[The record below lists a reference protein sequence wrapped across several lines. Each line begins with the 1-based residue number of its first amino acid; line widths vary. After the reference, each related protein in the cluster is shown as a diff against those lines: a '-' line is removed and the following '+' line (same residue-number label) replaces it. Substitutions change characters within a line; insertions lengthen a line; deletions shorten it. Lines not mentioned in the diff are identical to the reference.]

1 MEKQTSFGKF
11 RIMIQRPEYLE
22 ILKGLKDKNLI
33 KMLVGVRRCGKSTI
47 MQLFR
52 EYLKQEGVSENQ
64 TVFLN
69 FEDFENRK
77 YLNDIDSLYYHIV
90 NKLDLSKPC
99 YVFLDEVQ
107 NVKEFERVV
116 DGLFVK
122 PNIDVYVT
130 GSNAYLLSSELG
142 TLLTG
147 RYISIPV
154 YPLSFKEYISA
165 FEDKSRLDL
174 LFTQYLQNGGMPGM
188 LELPINQTEK
198 YLQNIYQDIAQ
209 KDIFIRHKWYKEGNF
224 DRVLKFM
231 LDNIGSP
238 LSSSKISNVLKSEG
252 NNISNHTVDNYL
264 NALTEAYLFYKV
276 SRFDIKGKN
285 LLRTQEKYYAVD
297 LGFKEALLG
306 KTKNTDFGH
315 NLENIV
321 FLELLRRNR
330 RVYIGKADK
339 TEVDFAVMTNKGDWE
354 YYQVAWS
361 TREESTFEREM
372 RPFELIKDYN
382 KRTLLTMD
390 VEPESS
396 YKGIQKANI
405 INWLLKD

>member
-1 MEKQTSFGKF
+1 
-11 RIMIQRPEYLE
+11 MIQRTKYLE
-22 ILKGLKDKNLI
+22 ILKSLKDKNLI
-33 KMLVGVRRCGKSTI
+33 KMLVGVRRCGKSTL

-52 EYLKQEGVSENQ
+52 EYLKTEGISENQ

-77 YLNDIDSLYYHIV
+77 FLNDIDSLYYHIV
-90 NKLDLSKPC
+90 NQLDLSKPC
-99 YVFLDEVQ
+99 YVFLDEIQ

-142 TLLTG
+142 TLLIG

-154 YPLSFKEYISA
+154 YPLSFKEYVSA

-188 LELPINQTEK
+188 LELPSNQTEK
-198 YLQNIYQDIAQ
+198 YLQNIYNDIAQ
-209 KDIFIRHKWYKEGNF
+209 KDIFIRHNWYKEGNF
-224 DRVLKFM
+224 ERVLKFM

-252 NNISNHTVDNYL
+252 NTISYHTVDNYL

-276 SRFDIKGKN
+276 PRYDIKGKN
-285 LLRTQEKYYAVD
+285 LLRTQEKYYVVD

-306 KTKNTDFGH
+306 KTKNTDLGH

-330 RVYIGKADK
+330 RVYIGKADR
-339 TEVDFAVMTNKGDWE
+339 TEVDFAVMTNEGDWE

-361 TREESTFEREM
+361 AREQSTFEREM

-390 VEPESS
+390 IEPESS
-396 YKGIQKANI
+396 YKGIQKINI
-405 INWLLKD
+405 IDWLLEK

>member
-1 MEKQTSFGKF
+1 
-11 RIMIQRPEYLE
+11 MIQRTKYLE
-22 ILKGLKDKNLI
+22 ILKSLKDKNLI

-47 MQLFR
+47 MQMFR
-52 EYLKQEGVSENQ
+52 EYLKTEGITENQ

-77 YLNDIDSLYYHIV
+77 FLNDIDSLYYHIV
-90 NKLDLSKPC
+90 NQLDLSKPC

-188 LELPINQTEK
+188 LELPSDQIEK
-198 YLQNIYQDIAQ
+198 YLQNIYNDIAQ
-209 KDIFIRHKWYKEGNF
+209 KDIFIRHNWYKEGNF
-224 DRVLKFM
+224 ELVLKFI

-238 LSSSKISNVLKSEG
+238 LSSSKISNVLKNEG
-252 NNISNHTVDNYL
+252 NKISYHTIDNYL

-276 SRFDIKGKN
+276 PRYNIKGKN
-285 LLRTQEKYYAVD
+285 LLRTQEKYYTVD

-330 RVYIGKADK
+330 RVYIGKADR
-339 TEVDFAVMTNKGDWE
+339 TEVDFAVMNNKGDWE

-372 RPFELIKDYN
+372 RPFKRIKDFN

-390 VEPESS
+390 VEPETS
-396 YKGIQKANI
+396 YKGIQI
-405 INWLLKD
+405 INAIDWLLKE

>member
-1 MEKQTSFGKF
+1 
-11 RIMIQRPEYLE
+11 MIQRKEYLE
-22 ILKGLKDKNLI
+22 ILKSLKDKNLI
-33 KMLVGVRRCGKSTI
+33 KILVGVRRCGKSTI

-52 EYLKQEGVSENQ
+52 EYLKSEGISETQ
-64 TVFLN
+64 TVLLN

-77 YLNDIDSLYYHIV
+77 FLNDIDGLYYYIV
-90 NKLDLSKPC
+90 NQLDLSKSC

-122 PNIDVYVT
+122 SNIDVYVT
-130 GSNAYLLSSELG
+130 GSNAYLLSSELS

-165 FEDKSRLDL
+165 FEDNSRMDL

-188 LELPINQTEK
+188 LELPSNQIEK
-198 YLQNIYQDIAQ
+198 YLQNIYNDISQ
-209 KDIFIRHKWYKEGNF
+209 KDIFIRHNWYKEGNF
-224 DRVLKFM
+224 ELVLKFM

-238 LSSSKISNVLKSEG
+238 LSSSKISNILKNEG
-252 NNISNHTVDNYL
+252 YSISYHTIDNYL

-276 SRFDIKGKN
+276 PRFDIKGKN
-285 LLRTQEKYYAVD
+285 LLRTQEKYYTVD

-306 KTKNTDFGH
+306 KTKNSDLGH
-315 NLENIV
+315 NLENII

-330 RVYIGKADK
+330 RVFIGKADR
-339 TEVDFAVMTNKGDWE
+339 TEVDFAVMTNEGDWE
-354 YYQVAWS
+354 YFQVAWS

-396 YKGIQKANI
+396 YKGIQK
-405 INWLLKD
+405 INVIDWLLKE

>member
-1 MEKQTSFGKF
+1 
-11 RIMIQRPEYLE
+11 MIQRTKYLE
-22 ILKGLKDKNLI
+22 ILKSLKDKDLI

-47 MQLFR
+47 MQMFR
-52 EYLKQEGVSENQ
+52 EYLKTEGITENQ

-77 YLNDIDSLYYHIV
+77 FLNDIDSLYYHIV
-90 NKLDLSKPC
+90 NQLDLSKPC

-188 LELPINQTEK
+188 LELPSDQIEK
-198 YLQNIYQDIAQ
+198 YLQNIYNDIAQ
-209 KDIFIRHKWYKEGNF
+209 KDIFIRHNWYKEGNF
-224 DRVLKFM
+224 ELVLKFI

-238 LSSSKISNVLKSEG
+238 LSSSKISNVLKNEG
-252 NNISNHTVDNYL
+252 NKISYHTIDNYL

-276 SRFDIKGKN
+276 PRYNIKGKN
-285 LLRTQEKYYAVD
+285 LLRTQEKYYTVD

-330 RVYIGKADK
+330 RVYIGKADR
-339 TEVDFAVMTNKGDWE
+339 TEVDFAVMNNKGDWE

-372 RPFELIKDYN
+372 RPFERIKDFN

-390 VEPESS
+390 VEPETS
-396 YKGIQKANI
+396 YKGIQR
-405 INWLLKD
+405 INAIDWLLKE

>member
-1 MEKQTSFGKF
+1 
-11 RIMIQRPEYLE
+11 MIQRTKYLE
-22 ILKGLKDKNLI
+22 ILKSLKDKNLI
-33 KMLVGVRRCGKSTI
+33 KILVGVRRCGKSTI

-52 EYLKQEGVSENQ
+52 EYLKTEGVSENQ

-77 YLNDIDSLYYHIV
+77 FLNDIDSLYYHIV
-90 NKLDLSKPC
+90 NQLDLSRPC

-122 PNIDVYVT
+122 PNIDVYIT

-154 YPLSFKEYISA
+154 YPLSFKEYIGA

-188 LELPINQTEK
+188 LELPSNQMEK
-198 YLQNIYQDIAQ
+198 YLQNIYNDIAQ
-209 KDIFIRHKWYKEGNF
+209 KDIFIRNNWYKEGNF
-224 DRVLKFM
+224 ELVLKFM

-252 NNISNHTVDNYL
+252 NKISYHTIGNYL

-276 SRFDIKGKN
+276 PRYDIKGKN
-285 LLRTQEKYYAVD
+285 LLRTQEKYYTVD

-330 RVYIGKADK
+330 RVYIGKADR

-361 TREESTFEREM
+361 AREESTFEREM
-372 RPFELIKDYN
+372 RPFELIKDFN

-390 VEPESS
+390 VEPEIS
-396 YKGIQKANI
+396 YKGIQK
-405 INWLLKD
+405 INVIDWLLKK

>member
-1 MEKQTSFGKF
+1 
-11 RIMIQRPEYLE
+11 MIQRTEYLE
-22 ILKGLKDKNLI
+22 ILKSLKDKNLI

-47 MQLFR
+47 LQLFR
-52 EYLKQEGVSENQ
+52 EYLETERISKSQ

-77 YLNDIDSLYYHIV
+77 FLNDIDSLYYHII
-90 NKLDLSKPC
+90 NQLDLSKPC

-107 NVKEFERVV
+107 NVQEFERVV

-154 YPLSFKEYISA
+154 YPLSFKEYVSS

-188 LELPINQTEK
+188 LELPSNQTEK
-198 YLQNIYQDIAQ
+198 YLQNIYNDIAQ
-209 KDIFIRHKWYKEGNF
+209 KDIFIRHNWYKEGNF
-224 DRVLKFM
+224 ERVLKFM

-238 LSSSKISNVLKSEG
+238 LSSSKISNVLKNEG
-252 NNISNHTVDNYL
+252 NAISYHTVDNYL

-276 SRFDIKGKN
+276 PRYDIKGKN
-285 LLRTQEKYYAVD
+285 LLRTQEKYYTVD
-297 LGFKEALLG
+297 LGFKDALLG
-306 KTKNTDFGH
+306 KIKNSDFGH

-330 RVYIGKADK
+330 RVYIGKADR
-339 TEVDFAVMTNKGDWE
+339 TEVDFAVMTNVGDWE

-361 TREESTFEREM
+361 ATEQSTFEREM

-396 YKGIQKANI
+396 YKGIQKVNVI
-405 INWLLKD
+405 DWLLK

>member
-1 MEKQTSFGKF
+1 MV
-11 RIMIQRPEYLE
+11 QRTEYLDT
-22 ILKGLKDKNLI
+22 LKSLKDKNLI
-33 KMLVGVRRCGKSTI
+33 KILAGVRRCGKSTL

-52 EYLKQEGVSENQ
+52 EYLKTEGVSENQ
-64 TVFLN
+64 IVFLN
-69 FEDFENRK
+69 FEDFENHNF
-77 YLNDIDSLYYHIV
+77 LNDRERLYYHIV
-90 NKLDLSKPC
+90 NQLDLSRPC

-107 NVKEFERVV
+107 HVKEFERVV

-154 YPLSFKEYISA
+154 YPLSFKEYVSA

-174 LFTQYLQNGGMPGM
+174 LFAKYLQNGGMPGM
-188 LELPINQTEK
+188 LELPSHQMEK

-209 KDIFIRHKWYKEGNF
+209 KDIFIRHNWYKEGNF
-224 DRVLKFM
+224 ELVLKFM

-238 LSSSKISNVLKSEG
+238 LSSSKISNILKNEG
-252 NNISNHTVDNYL
+252 NSISYHTIDNYL

-276 SRFDIKGKN
+276 PRYDIKGKN
-285 LLRTQEKYYAVD
+285 LLRTQEKYYTVD

-330 RVYIGKADK
+330 RVYVGKADR
-339 TEVDFAVMTNKGDWE
+339 TEVDFAVMTNSGDWE

-361 TREESTFEREM
+361 TREESTFEREI
-372 RPFELIKDYN
+372 RPFEVIKDYN

-396 YKGIQKANI
+396 YKGIQKKNAI
-405 INWLLKD
+405 DWLTKEY

>member
-1 MEKQTSFGKF
+1 
-11 RIMIQRPEYLE
+11 MIQRTQYIE
-22 ILKGLKDKNLI
+22 ILKSLKDKNLI

-47 MQLFR
+47 LQLFR
-52 EYLKQEGVSENQ
+52 EYLKNEGVSENQ

-77 YLNDIDSLYYHIV
+77 FLNDIDGLYYHIV
-90 NKLDLSKPC
+90 NQLDLSKPC

-188 LELPINQTEK
+188 LELPSNQMEK
-198 YLQNIYQDIAQ
+198 YLQNIYNDIAQ
-209 KDIFIRHKWYKEGNF
+209 KDIFIRHNWYKEGNF
-224 DRVLKFM
+224 ERVLKFM
-231 LDNIGSP
+231 LDNIGYP
-238 LSSSKISNVLKSEG
+238 LSSSKISNVLKNEG
-252 NNISNHTVDNYL
+252 HTISYHTIDNYL

-276 SRFDIKGKN
+276 PRYDIKGKN

-321 FLELLRRNR
+321 FMELLRRNR
-330 RVYIGKADK
+330 RVHIGKADR
-339 TEVDFAVMTNKGDWE
+339 TEVDFAVMTNEGDWE
-354 YYQVAWS
+354 YYQVAWT

-396 YKGIQKANI
+396 YKGIQKVNVI
-405 INWLLKD
+405 DWLLKE

>member
-1 MEKQTSFGKF
+1 
-11 RIMIQRPEYLE
+11 
-22 ILKGLKDKNLI
+22 
-33 KMLVGVRRCGKSTI
+33 MLVGVRRCGKSTI

-52 EYLKQEGVSENQ
+52 EYLKTEGVSESQ

-77 YLNDIDSLYYHIV
+77 FLNDIDTLYYHIV
-90 NKLDLSKPC
+90 NQLDLSMPC

-154 YPLSFKEYISA
+154 YPLSFKEYIST

-174 LFTQYLQNGGMPGM
+174 LFSQYLQNGGMPGM
-188 LELPINQTEK
+188 LELPSNQTEK
-198 YLQNIYQDIAQ
+198 YLQNIYNDIAQ
-209 KDIFIRHKWYKEGNF
+209 KDIFIRHLWYKEGNF
-224 DRVLKFM
+224 ELVLKFM

-252 NNISNHTVDNYL
+252 NTISYHTIDKYL

-276 SRFDIKGKN
+276 PRYDIKGKN

-315 NLENIV
+315 HLENIV
-321 FLELLRRNR
+321 YLELLRRNR
-330 RVYIGKADK
+330 RVFIGKADRI
-339 TEVDFAVMTNKGDWE
+339 EVDFAVMTNGGDWE
-354 YYQVAWS
+354 YYQVAWT

-396 YKGIQKANI
+396 YKGIQKVNVI
-405 INWLLKD
+405 DWLLKE

>member
-1 MEKQTSFGKF
+1 
-11 RIMIQRPEYLE
+11 MIQRTQYLE
-22 ILKGLKDKNLI
+22 TLKSLKDKNLI

-47 MQLFR
+47 LQLFR
-52 EYLKQEGVSENQ
+52 EYLKNEGVSESQ

-77 YLNDIDSLYYHIV
+77 FLNDIDSLYYHIV
-90 NKLDLSKPC
+90 NQLDLSKPC

-188 LELPINQTEK
+188 LELPTNQMEK
-198 YLQNIYQDIAQ
+198 YLQNIYNDIAQ
-209 KDIFIRHKWYKEGNF
+209 KDIFIRHNWYKEGNF
-224 DRVLKFM
+224 ERVLKFM

-252 NNISNHTVDNYL
+252 HTISYHTIDNYL

-276 SRFDIKGKN
+276 PRYDIKGKN

-321 FLELLRRNR
+321 FMELLRRNR
-330 RVYIGKADK
+330 RVHIGKADR
-339 TEVDFAVMTNKGDWE
+339 TEVDFAVMTNEGDWE
-354 YYQVAWS
+354 YYQVAWT
-361 TREESTFEREM
+361 TREKSTFEREM
-372 RPFELIKDYN
+372 RPFELIKDFN

-396 YKGIQKANI
+396 YKGIQKVNVI
-405 INWLLKD
+405 DWLLKE

>member
-1 MEKQTSFGKF
+1 
-11 RIMIQRPEYLE
+11 MIQRTQYIE
-22 ILKGLKDKNLI
+22 ILKSLKDKNLI

-47 MQLFR
+47 LQLFR
-52 EYLKQEGVSENQ
+52 EYLKNEGVSENQ

-69 FEDFENRK
+69 FEDFENLK
-77 YLNDIDSLYYHIV
+77 FLNDIDGLYYHIV
-90 NKLDLSKPC
+90 NQLDLSKPC

-188 LELPINQTEK
+188 LELPSNQMEK
-198 YLQNIYQDIAQ
+198 YLQNIYNDIAQ
-209 KDIFIRHKWYKEGNF
+209 KDIFIRHNWYKEGNF
-224 DRVLKFM
+224 ERVLKFM
-231 LDNIGSP
+231 LDNIGYP
-238 LSSSKISNVLKSEG
+238 LSSSKISNVLKNEG
-252 NNISNHTVDNYL
+252 HTISYHTIDNYL

-276 SRFDIKGKN
+276 PRYDIKGKN

-321 FLELLRRNR
+321 FMELLRRNR
-330 RVYIGKADK
+330 RVHIGKADR
-339 TEVDFAVMTNKGDWE
+339 TEVDFAVMTNEGDWE
-354 YYQVAWS
+354 YYQVAWT

-396 YKGIQKANI
+396 YKGIQKVNVI
-405 INWLLKD
+405 DWLLKE

>member
-1 MEKQTSFGKF
+1 
-11 RIMIQRPEYLE
+11 MIQRTEYLE
-22 ILKGLKDKNLI
+22 ILKSLKDKNLI

-52 EYLKQEGVSENQ
+52 EYLKTEGISEKQ

-77 YLNDIDSLYYHIV
+77 FLNDIDSLYYHIV
-90 NKLDLSKPC
+90 NQLDLSKPC

-154 YPLSFKEYISA
+154 YPLSFKEYVSA

-188 LELPINQTEK
+188 LELPSNQTEK
-198 YLQNIYQDIAQ
+198 YLQNIYNDIAQ
-209 KDIFIRHKWYKEGNF
+209 KDIFIRHNWYKEGNF
-224 DRVLKFM
+224 ERVLKFM

-252 NNISNHTVDNYL
+252 NTISYHTVDNYL

-276 SRFDIKGKN
+276 PRYDIKGKN

-321 FLELLRRNR
+321 FLELLRRHR
-330 RVYIGKADK
+330 RVYIGKADR
-339 TEVDFAVMTNKGDWE
+339 TEVDFAVMTNEGDWE

-361 TREESTFEREM
+361 TREQSTFEREM
-372 RPFELIKDYN
+372 RPFEMIKDYN

-396 YKGIQKANI
+396 YKGIQKVNVI
-405 INWLLKD
+405 DWLLKE

>member
-1 MEKQTSFGKF
+1 
-11 RIMIQRPEYLE
+11 MIQRTEYIE
-22 ILKGLKDKNLI
+22 VLKSLKDKNLI

-47 MQLFR
+47 MQLFH
-52 EYLKQEGVSENQ
+52 EYLKVEGVSENQ
-64 TVFLN
+64 IVFLN

-77 YLNDIDSLYYHIV
+77 FLNDIDSLYYHIV
-90 NKLDLSKPC
+90 NQLDLSKPC

-122 PNIDVYVT
+122 SNIDVYVT

-154 YPLSFKEYISA
+154 YPLSFKEYVNA

-174 LFTQYLQNGGMPGM
+174 LFTNYLQNGGMPGM
-188 LELPINQTEK
+188 IELPSNQMEK
-198 YLQNIYQDIAQ
+198 YLQNIYNDIAQ
-209 KDIFIRHKWYKEGNF
+209 KDIFIRNKWYKEGNF
-224 DRVLKFM
+224 ELVLKFI

-238 LSSSKISNVLKSEG
+238 LSSSKIANGLKNEG
-252 NNISNHTVDNYL
+252 NTISYHTIDNYL
-264 NALTEAYLFYKV
+264 KALTEAYLFYKV
-276 SRFDIKGKN
+276 PRYDIKGKN

-315 NLENIV
+315 HLENIV

-330 RVYIGKADK
+330 RVYIGKADR
-339 TEVDFAVMTNKGDWE
+339 TEMDFAVMTNKGDWE

-361 TREESTFEREM
+361 AREQSTFEREM
-372 RPFELIKDYN
+372 RPFELVKDYN

-390 VEPESS
+390 IEPETS
-396 YKGIQKANI
+396 YKGIQKVNVLD
-405 INWLLKD
+405 WLLEG

>member
-1 MEKQTSFGKF
+1 
-11 RIMIQRPEYLE
+11 MIQRTEYLD
-22 ILKGLKDKNLI
+22 ILKNLKDKNLI
-33 KMLVGVRRCGKSTI
+33 KVLVGVRRCGKSTI
-47 MQLFR
+47 MHLFR
-52 EYLKQEGVSENQ
+52 EYLKTEGVSENQ

-77 YLNDIDSLYYHIV
+77 FLNDIDSLYYHIV
-90 NKLDLSKPC
+90 NQLDLSKPC

-122 PNIDVYVT
+122 PNIDVYIT

-188 LELPINQTEK
+188 LELPSNQVEK
-198 YLQNIYQDIAQ
+198 YLQNIYNDIAQ
-209 KDIFIRHKWYKEGNF
+209 KDIFIRHNWYKEGNF
-224 DRVLKFM
+224 ELVLKFM
-231 LDNIGSP
+231 LNNIGAP

-252 NNISNHTVDNYL
+252 NTISYHTIDNYL

-276 SRFDIKGKN
+276 PRYDIKGKN
-285 LLRTQEKYYAVD
+285 LLRTREKYYTVD
-297 LGFKEALLG
+297 LGFKGALIG

-330 RVYIGKADK
+330 RVYIGNADR
-339 TEVDFAVMTNKGDWE
+339 TEVDFAVMTNGGDWE

-361 TREESTFEREM
+361 TRAESTFEREI

-396 YKGIQKANI
+396 YKGIQKRNVI
-405 INWLLKD
+405 DWLVKE

>member
-1 MEKQTSFGKF
+1 
-11 RIMIQRPEYLE
+11 MIQRTEYLE
-22 ILKGLKDKNLI
+22 ILKSLKDKNLI
-33 KMLVGVRRCGKSTI
+33 KMLVGVRRCGKSTL

-52 EYLKQEGVSENQ
+52 EYLKTEGISENQ

-77 YLNDIDSLYYHIV
+77 FLNDIDSLYYHIV
-90 NKLDLSKPC
+90 NQLDLSKPC

-147 RYISIPV
+147 RYIPIPV
-154 YPLSFKEYISA
+154 YPLSFKEYVSA
-165 FEDKSRLDL
+165 FEDNSRLDL

-188 LELPINQTEK
+188 LELPSNQTEK
-198 YLQNIYQDIAQ
+198 YLQNIYNDIAQ
-209 KDIFIRHKWYKEGNF
+209 KDIFIRHNWYKEGNF
-224 DRVLKFM
+224 ERVLKFM

-252 NNISNHTVDNYL
+252 NTISYHTVDNYL

-276 SRFDIKGKN
+276 PRYDIKGKN
-285 LLRTQEKYYAVD
+285 LLRTQEKYYSVD

-306 KTKNTDFGH
+306 KTKNTDLGH

-330 RVYIGKADK
+330 RVYIGKADR
-339 TEVDFAVMTNKGDWE
+339 TEVDFAVMTSEGDWE

-361 TREESTFEREM
+361 TREQSTFEREM

-390 VEPESS
+390 IEPESS
-396 YKGIQKANI
+396 YKGIQK
-405 INWLLKD
+405 INVIDWLLKNKLHLNTNYGTT

>member
-1 MEKQTSFGKF
+1 MV
-11 RIMIQRPEYLE
+11 QRTEYIE
-22 ILKGLKDKNLI
+22 VLKSLKDKNLI

-47 MQLFR
+47 MQMFR
-52 EYLKQEGVSENQ
+52 EYLTTEGISENQ
-64 TVFLN
+64 IVSLN

-77 YLNDIDSLYYHIV
+77 FLKDIDSLYYHIV
-90 NKLDLSKPC
+90 NQLDLSKPS

-122 PNIDVYVT
+122 SNIDVYVT

-188 LELPINQTEK
+188 IELPTHHMEK
-198 YLQNIYQDIAQ
+198 YLQNIYNDIAQ
-209 KDIFIRHKWYKEGNF
+209 KDIFTRNKWYKEGNF
-224 DRVLKFM
+224 ELVLKFM

-238 LSSSKISNVLKSEG
+238 LSSSKISNVLKNEG
-252 NNISNHTVDNYL
+252 KIISYHTIDSYL

-276 SRFDIKGKN
+276 PRYDIKGKN

-297 LGFKEALLG
+297 LGFIEALLG
-306 KTKNTDFGH
+306 KTKNSDFGH
-315 NLENIV
+315 HLENIV

-330 RVYIGKADK
+330 RVFIGKADR
-339 TEVDFAVMTNKGDWE
+339 TEMDFAVMTNKGDWE

-361 TREESTFEREM
+361 TREQSTFEREM

-390 VEPESS
+390 VEPETT
-396 YKGIQKANI
+396 YKGIQKINV
-405 INWLLKD
+405 INWLLSN

>member
-1 MEKQTSFGKF
+1 
-11 RIMIQRPEYLE
+11 MIQRTEYLE
-22 ILKGLKDKNLI
+22 ILKSLKDKNLI

-47 MQLFR
+47 LQLFR
-52 EYLKQEGVSENQ
+52 EYLKNEGVSESQ

-77 YLNDIDSLYYHIV
+77 FLNDIDSLYYHIV
-90 NKLDLSKPC
+90 NQLDLSKPC

-165 FEDKSRLDL
+165 FKDKSRLDL

-188 LELPINQTEK
+188 LELPTNQMEK
-198 YLQNIYQDIAQ
+198 YLQNIYNDIAQ
-209 KDIFIRHKWYKEGNF
+209 KDIFIRHNWYKEGNF
-224 DRVLKFM
+224 ERVLKFM

-252 NNISNHTVDNYL
+252 HTISYHTIDNYL

-276 SRFDIKGKN
+276 PRYDIKGKN

-321 FLELLRRNR
+321 FMELLRRNR
-330 RVYIGKADK
+330 RVNIGKADR
-339 TEVDFAVMTNKGDWE
+339 TEVDFAVMTNEGEWE
-354 YYQVAWS
+354 YYQVAWT

-372 RPFELIKDYN
+372 RPFELIKDFN

-396 YKGIQKANI
+396 YKGIQKVNVI
-405 INWLLKD
+405 DWLLKE